1 MRRSGRTLDKGLQQL
16 LFHRRRNV
24 TVRLPVDLRRDYV
37 VAGEEDEARDDG
49 STNILPL
56 ELETKRH
63 IASPDGDVAGVVE
76 MGVDCG

>member
-1 MRRSGRTLDKGLQQL
+1 M
-16 LFHRRRNV
+16 N
-24 TVRLPVDLRRDYV
+24 LRRDDV

-76 MGVDCG
+76 MGFDCG